1 MKKQIT
7 KQIENLEKK
16 ILAKRARR
24 EKKNKPMMKVS
35 GVSVKNLGKIIEKKS
50 K

>member
-7 KQIENLEKK
+7 KQVENLEKFF
-16 ILAKRARR
+16 LAKLTRR
-24 EKKNKPMMKVS
+24 EKKNKPTMKVS
-35 GVSVKNLGKIIEKKS
+35 GVSVKNLGKIIEKKG

>member
-1 MKKQIT
+1 MKKQMT
-7 KQIENLEKK
+7 KQIESLEKK

-24 EKKNKPMMKVS
+24 EKKNKSMMKVS
-35 GVSVKNLGKIIEKKS
+35 GAGVKNLGKIIEQKS